1 MLTLHQFHESGNCY
15 KIRLCAH
22 QLELPLKLVDVDVMH
37 GATRKPEFLAKNPNG
52 RTPTLELEDGRTLP
66 ESDAILLYLAEG
78 THLVPKDRW
87 SRARCYQWM
96 FFEQYSHEPYIAVAR
111 FWCVFAPKEK
121 LDAKRHLIP
130 EWQAKGNTALGVM
143 DTHLAKHEWFA
154 GEGYSVADIALY
166 AYTHCAGDGGFDLKQ
181 FPHVSRW
188 LEQVRQQ
195 PRHIPM
201 SYRW

>member
-37 GATRKPEFLAKNPNG
+37 GETRREAFLAKNPNG

-87 SRARCYQWM
+87 SRAKCYQWM

-121 LDAKRHLIP
+121 LDTKRHLIP
-130 EWQAKGNTALGVM
+130 EWMAKGNAALGVM
-143 DTHLAKHEWFA
+143 DIHLAKHEWFA

-188 LEQVRQQ
+188 LEQVRAQ

>member
-22 QLELPLKLVDVDVMH
+22 QLEVPLQLVDVDVMH
-37 GATRKPEFLAKNPNG
+37 GETRKPAFLAKNPNG
-52 RTPTLELEDGRTLP
+52 RTPTLELEDGKTLP
-66 ESDAILLYLAEG
+66 ESNAILLYLAEG

-87 SRARCYQWM
+87 SRASTYQWM

-111 FWCVFAPKEK
+111 FWCVFASKEK
-121 LDAKRHLIP
+121 LDEKRHLIP
-130 EWQAKGNTALGVM
+130 EWKAKGNAALGVM

-154 GEGYSVADIALY
+154 GEDYSVADIALY

-188 LEQVRQQ
+188 LEQVRLR